1 MACGPEAD
9 PWAAYF
15 SDREGP
21 GAPAADPYWSPKK
34 AEPLDRLAFMPASSP
49 GAAPEGYCDP
59 ESLEGFLDDFHGYL
73 SKNLFEKLEDSTCCV
88 LVADSEA
95 FAADPEW
102 MYLKGSDE
110 RAHIELFGWALLVT
124 CDLGC
129 DEPSTRAFKAL
140 AKTVPEEA
148 PHGYMEAC
156 RILAHMLK
164 DKERSMDDL
173 REPRRQHLGQ
183 DWSAYLLHSCSEAM
197 EALDNPAE
205 VRGLPKRSR
214 SWSAHETYLP
224 SPPGPS
230 GSSASSRPWQGNG
243 TFKGEGPGKDRGK
256 GKGPGKCHQGQR
268 RRTSRTC

>member
-1 MACGPEAD
+1 MACGPEAG

-59 ESLEGFLDDFHGYL
+59 ESLEEFLDDFHGYL

-95 FAADPEW
+95 FAADPAW
-102 MYLKGSDE
+102 MYLKGNDQ
-110 RAHIELFGWALLVT
+110 RAHTELFGWALLVT

-156 RILAHMLK
+156 RVLAHMLK
-164 DKERSMDDL
+164 DKERRMDD
-173 REPRRQHLGQ
+173 PRRQRLEQ
-183 DWSAYLLHSCSEAM
+183 DWSAYLLKSCKEAM
-197 EALDNPAE
+197 EALEHPAE
-205 VRGLPKRSR
+205 VHLLQGRSR
-214 SWSAHETYLP
+214 GRSAHGTYLP
-224 SPPGPS
+224 PPPGPS
-230 GSSASSRPWQGNG
+230 GPSASSSSWQGNG
-243 TFKGEGPGKDRGK
+243 TFKGKGLGKGG
-256 GKGPGKCHQGQR
+256 GKGPGKWNQHGLR
-268 RRTSRTC
+268 

>member
-59 ESLEGFLDDFHGYL
+59 ESLEGFLHDYHGYL

-156 RILAHMLK
+156 RVLAHMLK
-164 DKERSMDDL
+164 DKEKSL
-173 REPRRQHLGQ
+173 EEPRRNYEN
-183 DWSAYLLHSCSEAM
+183 WSRTCRA
-197 EALDNPAE
+197 PAG
-205 VRGLPKRSR
+205 RAP
-214 SWSAHETYLP
+214 
-224 SPPGPS
+224 
-230 GSSASSRPWQGNG
+230 RPWTTLQKSIACSREAGAG
-243 TFKGEGPGKDRGK
+243 KPMGRTCRHLQALLAPQRPRAPGRAGENFK
-256 GKGPGKCHQGQR
+256 GKGPGKGSGKGPGKWSQEGLR
-268 RRTSRTC
+268 